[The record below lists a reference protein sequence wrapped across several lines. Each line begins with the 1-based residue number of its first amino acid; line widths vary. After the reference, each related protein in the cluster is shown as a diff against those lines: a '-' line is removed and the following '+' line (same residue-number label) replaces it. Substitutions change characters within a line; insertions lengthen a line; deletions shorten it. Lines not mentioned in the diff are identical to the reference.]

1 MRIFAREDS
10 RLFVFF
16 YYFIRQ
22 FIDPYMEKLQ
32 HIVIIGGGFAGL
44 NLAKELDKNKF
55 RVTILDKNNFHSFPP
70 LFYQIAS
77 SGLEPSSISFP
88 FRREMRRLKNTNYH
102 FGEVLEIDSK
112 NSTVRTQFETIKY
125 DQLVIASGTTNNF
138 FNQPELKEKV
148 HTLKSTAEAIRL
160 RNEILDRLERAC
172 ITTDRER
179 RRQLLSFVVVGGGPS
194 GVEVAGALGE
204 MKRYILNKEYP
215 EIDIDDVRVILIEG
229 TDRFLRTMSERASH
243 DAKVYL
249 GHLMI
254 ETRLN
259 CMMKSYEN
267 NVLHLSTGEEI
278 YCETLIWT
286 AGITGNKINGIC
298 DDSITRGN
306 RYIVD
311 SNCKIKGYDN
321 IYALGDIAYLEDES
335 HPNGYPQVAQVAIQQ
350 AKHLAKQLNTG
361 ADTAF
366 KYVDKGSMATIGRNR
381 AVCDLKFAY
390 LYGRPAWATWMF
402 IHLISILG
410 MRNKVNVLI
419 NWVWAYL
426 FYTTSLRLLI
436 RPVKYPIRK
445 HWIDE

>member
-1 MRIFAREDS
+1 
-10 RLFVFF
+10 
-16 YYFIRQ
+16 
-22 FIDPYMEKLQ
+22 MEKLQ

-125 DQLVIASGTTNNF
+125 EQLVIASGTTNNF

-286 AGITGNKINGIC
+286 AGITGNKINGIS

>member
-1 MRIFAREDS
+1 
-10 RLFVFF
+10 
-16 YYFIRQ
+16 
-22 FIDPYMEKLQ
+22 MEKLQ

-112 NSTVRTQFETIKY
+112 DSTVRTQFETIKY

-286 AGITGNKINGIC
+286 AGITGNKINGIS

-321 IYALGDIAYLEDES
+321 IYALGDIAYLEDET

>member
-1 MRIFAREDS
+1 
-10 RLFVFF
+10 
-16 YYFIRQ
+16 
-22 FIDPYMEKLQ
+22 MEKLQ

-194 GVEVAGALGE
+194 GVEVAGALGA

>member
-1 MRIFAREDS
+1 
-10 RLFVFF
+10 
-16 YYFIRQ
+16 
-22 FIDPYMEKLQ
+22 MEKLQ

-125 DQLVIASGTTNNF
+125 DQLVIASGTTNNL

-286 AGITGNKINGIC
+286 AGITGNKINGIS
-298 DDSITRGN
+298 DDSITSGN

>member
-1 MRIFAREDS
+1 
-10 RLFVFF
+10 
-16 YYFIRQ
+16 
-22 FIDPYMEKLQ
+22 MEKLQ

-88 FRREMRRLKNTNYH
+88 FRREMGRLKNTNYH

-125 DQLVIASGTTNNF
+125 DQLVVASGTTNNF

-286 AGITGNKINGIC
+286 AGITGNKINGIS

-321 IYALGDIAYLEDES
+321 IYALGDIAYLEDET

>member
-1 MRIFAREDS
+1 
-10 RLFVFF
+10 
-16 YYFIRQ
+16 
-22 FIDPYMEKLQ
+22 MEKLQ

-112 NSTVRTQFETIKY
+112 SSTVRTQFETIKY

-286 AGITGNKINGIC
+286 AGITGNKINGIS

-350 AKHLAKQLNTG
+350 AKHLAKLLNTG

>member
-1 MRIFAREDS
+1 
-10 RLFVFF
+10 
-16 YYFIRQ
+16 
-22 FIDPYMEKLQ
+22 MEKLQ

-286 AGITGNKINGIC
+286 AGITGNKINGIS

-436 RPVKYPIRK
+436 RTVKYPIRK

>member
-1 MRIFAREDS
+1 
-10 RLFVFF
+10 
-16 YYFIRQ
+16 
-22 FIDPYMEKLQ
+22 MEQQ

-44 NLAKELDKNKF
+44 NLAKRLDKRKF
-55 RVTILDKNNFHSFPP
+55 KVTIIDKNNFHSFPP

-88 FRREMRRLKNTNYH
+88 FRREMRRMKNATYH
-102 FGEVLEIDSK
+102 FGEVLDVDYEKSV
-112 NSTVRTQFETIKY
+112 VRTQFESIHY
-125 DQLVIASGTTNNF
+125 DKLVIASGTTNNF

-172 ITTDRER
+172 IATDRER

-267 NVLHLSTGEEI
+267 NILHLSTGEEI

-286 AGITGNKINGIC
+286 AGITGNKIKGIS
-298 DDSITRGN
+298 DATLNRGN
-306 RYIVD
+306 RYSID
-311 SNCKIKGYDN
+311 SNCRIKGLDN
-321 IYALGDIAYLEDES
+321 IYAIGDIAFLEDDS

-350 AKHLAKQLNTG
+350 AKHLANYLNTG
-361 ADTAF
+361 AEAPF

-381 AVCDLKFAY
+381 AVCDLKFTY

-419 NWVWAYL
+419 NWIWAYL

>member
-1 MRIFAREDS
+1 
-10 RLFVFF
+10 
-16 YYFIRQ
+16 
-22 FIDPYMEKLQ
+22 MEKLQ

-243 DAKVYL
+243 NAKVYL

-286 AGITGNKINGIC
+286 AGITGNKINGIS

-311 SNCKIKGYDN
+311 TNCKIKGYDN

>member
-1 MRIFAREDS
+1 
-10 RLFVFF
+10 
-16 YYFIRQ
+16 
-22 FIDPYMEKLQ
+22 MEQQ

-44 NLAKELDKNKF
+44 NLAKRLDKRKYK
-55 RVTILDKNNFHSFPP
+55 VTIIDKNNFHSFPP

-88 FRREMRRLKNTNYH
+88 FRREMRRMKNATYH
-102 FGEVLEIDSK
+102 FGEVLDVDCEKSV
-112 NSTVRTQFETIKY
+112 VRTQFESIHY
-125 DQLVIASGTTNNF
+125 DKLVIASGTTNNF
-138 FNQPELKEKV
+138 FNQPGLKEKV

-215 EIDIDDVRVILIEG
+215 EIDIDDVSVILIEG

-267 NVLHLSTGEEI
+267 NILHLSTGEEI

-286 AGITGNKINGIC
+286 AGITGNKIKGIS
-298 DDSITRGN
+298 DNVLARGN
-306 RYIVD
+306 RYTVD
-311 SNCKIKGYDN
+311 GNCKVKGLNN
-321 IYALGDIAYLEDES
+321 IYAIGDVAFLEDES

-350 AKHLAKQLNTG
+350 AKHLANFLNTG
-361 ADTAF
+361 TASTF

-381 AVCDLKFAY
+381 AVCDLKFTY

-410 MRNKVNVLI
+410 MRNKVNVMI
-419 NWVWAYL
+419 NWIWAYL

>member
-1 MRIFAREDS
+1 
-10 RLFVFF
+10 
-16 YYFIRQ
+16 
-22 FIDPYMEKLQ
+22 MEKLQ

-44 NLAKELDKNKF
+44 NLAKELDKNRF

-286 AGITGNKINGIC
+286 AGITGNKINGIS

>member
-1 MRIFAREDS
+1 
-10 RLFVFF
+10 
-16 YYFIRQ
+16 
-22 FIDPYMEKLQ
+22 MEKLQ

-55 RVTILDKNNFHSFPP
+55 RATILDKNNFHSFPP

-286 AGITGNKINGIC
+286 AGITGNKINGIS

-350 AKHLAKQLNTG
+350 AKHLAKRLNTG

>member
-1 MRIFAREDS
+1 
-10 RLFVFF
+10 
-16 YYFIRQ
+16 
-22 FIDPYMEKLQ
+22 MEELQ

-286 AGITGNKINGIC
+286 AGITGNKINGIS

>member
-1 MRIFAREDS
+1 
-10 RLFVFF
+10 
-16 YYFIRQ
+16 
-22 FIDPYMEKLQ
+22 MEKLQ

-102 FGEVLEIDSK
+102 FGEVSEIDSK

-286 AGITGNKINGIC
+286 AGITGNKINGIS

>member
-1 MRIFAREDS
+1 
-10 RLFVFF
+10 
-16 YYFIRQ
+16 
-22 FIDPYMEKLQ
+22 MEKLQ

-44 NLAKELDKNKF
+44 NLAKELDKKKF

-286 AGITGNKINGIC
+286 AGITGNKINGIS

-306 RYIVD
+306 RYIVG

-350 AKHLAKQLNTG
+350 AKHLAKRLNTE

>member
-1 MRIFAREDS
+1 
-10 RLFVFF
+10 
-16 YYFIRQ
+16 
-22 FIDPYMEKLQ
+22 MEKLQ

-286 AGITGNKINGIC
+286 AGITGNKINGIS
-298 DDSITRGN
+298 DDSITSGN

>member
-1 MRIFAREDS
+1 
-10 RLFVFF
+10 
-16 YYFIRQ
+16 
-22 FIDPYMEKLQ
+22 MEKLQ

-125 DQLVIASGTTNNF
+125 DQLVVASGTTNNF

-254 ETRLN
+254 ETKLN

-286 AGITGNKINGIC
+286 AGITGNKINGIS

-321 IYALGDIAYLEDES
+321 IYALGDIAYLEDET

>member
-1 MRIFAREDS
+1 M
-10 RLFVFF
+10 
-16 YYFIRQ
+16 
-22 FIDPYMEKLQ
+22 
-32 HIVIIGGGFAGL
+32 IIGGGFAGL

-125 DQLVIASGTTNNF
+125 DQLVVASGTTNNF

-286 AGITGNKINGIC
+286 AGITGNKINGIS

-306 RYIVD
+306 RYIVG

>member
-1 MRIFAREDS
+1 
-10 RLFVFF
+10 
-16 YYFIRQ
+16 
-22 FIDPYMEKLQ
+22 MEKLQ

-286 AGITGNKINGIC
+286 AGITGNKINGIS

-306 RYIVD
+306 RYIVG

-350 AKHLAKQLNTG
+350 AKHLAKRLNTG
-361 ADTAF
+361 TDTAF

>member
-1 MRIFAREDS
+1 
-10 RLFVFF
+10 
-16 YYFIRQ
+16 
-22 FIDPYMEKLQ
+22 MEKLQ

-249 GHLMI
+249 EHLMI

-286 AGITGNKINGIC
+286 AGITGNKINGIS

-306 RYIVD
+306 RYIVG

>member
-1 MRIFAREDS
+1 
-10 RLFVFF
+10 
-16 YYFIRQ
+16 
-22 FIDPYMEKLQ
+22 MEKLQ

-77 SGLEPSSISFP
+77 SGLEPRSISFP

-125 DQLVIASGTTNNF
+125 DQLVVASGTTNNF

-286 AGITGNKINGIC
+286 AGITGNKINGIS

-321 IYALGDIAYLEDES
+321 IYALGDIAYLEDET

>member
-1 MRIFAREDS
+1 
-10 RLFVFF
+10 
-16 YYFIRQ
+16 
-22 FIDPYMEKLQ
+22 MEKLQ

-88 FRREMRRLKNTNYH
+88 FRREMRRLRNTNYH

-286 AGITGNKINGIC
+286 AGITGNKINGIS

-321 IYALGDIAYLEDES
+321 IYALGDIAYLEDET

>member
-1 MRIFAREDS
+1 
-10 RLFVFF
+10 
-16 YYFIRQ
+16 
-22 FIDPYMEKLQ
+22 MEKLQ

-229 TDRFLRTMSERASH
+229 TNRFLRTMSERASH

-286 AGITGNKINGIC
+286 AGITGNKINGIS

-321 IYALGDIAYLEDES
+321 IYALGDIAYLEDET